1 VAYDPLI
8 IVPGDVRDG
17 YAFAREHRLG
27 PDKFRVIMDPI
38 SVPGLR
44 GGRYIVLER
53 ARKLDPEGTAAIV
66 ALLRYGDYREIPESE
81 LEQDS
86 GSCPT

>member
-1 VAYDPLI
+1 MTYDPLI

-27 PDKFRVIMDPI
+27 PDKFRVITNPR

-44 GGRYIVLER
+44 GGRYIVLSR
-53 ARKLDPEGTAAIV
+53 AYRDDPEGTAEIV
-66 ALLRYGDYREIPESE
+66 ALLKHGGYREIPESE
-81 LEQDS
+81 QEQDS
-86 GSCPT
+86 ASCPT

>member
-1 VAYDPLI
+1 MKYDPLM

-27 PDKFRVIMDPI
+27 PDKFRVILDPR

-44 GGRYIVLER
+44 GGRYIVLQR
-53 ARKLDPEGTAAIV
+53 AYKLDPEGTAAIT
-66 ALLRYGDYREIPESE
+66 ALLQHGGYREIPESE
-81 LEQDS
+81 LEPTS
-86 GSCPT
+86 ASCPT